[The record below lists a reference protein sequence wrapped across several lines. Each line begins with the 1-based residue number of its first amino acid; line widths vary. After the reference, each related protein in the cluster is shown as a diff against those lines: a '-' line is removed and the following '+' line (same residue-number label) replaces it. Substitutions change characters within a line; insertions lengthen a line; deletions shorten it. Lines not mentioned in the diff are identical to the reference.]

1 MATDL
6 VVEIV
11 EQYLADRR
19 DLFLDAE
26 MRGILLSVLDRFVE
40 AGWPK
45 ATRLTFRLSEVF
57 R

>member
-1 MATDL
+1 MS
-6 VVEIV
+6 IV
-11 EQYLADRR
+11 EQYLAERR
-19 DLFLDAE
+19 ELFRNNAALRNTLLD
-26 MRGILLSVLDRFVE
+26 VLDRFVE